1 MPGAGTARRSVRVG
15 PRRTLTGAPSSDGE
29 PEGKTPSVHD
39 YDDPAWGPLP
49 VRPAALR
56 WLLLLPLTLVFL
68 PLWWVVWVFLAVC
81 FYCVAP
87 VAELIVYMVPRAENG
102 AIRVLDATLGRVP
115 FVPLWCVAPVAL
127 VREGDTAYYQA
138 RVDRRVEKQTRR
150 VETSQ
155 HRREYHRDLEL
166 GTHYFRGAG
175 AGYVLRVASE
185 RGWNLHPVLR
195 SHPRRRLRLRHN
207 GRPRPDFRN

>member
-1 MPGAGTARRSVRVG
+1 M
-15 PRRTLTGAPSSDGE
+15 
-29 PEGKTPSVHD
+29 HD
-39 YDDPAWGPLP
+39 DDDPDWGPLP
-49 VRPAALR
+49 VRSAALR

-68 PLWWVVWVFLAVC
+68 PLWWVVWIFLAVC
-81 FYCVAP
+81 FYGVAA
-87 VAELIVYMVPRAENG
+87 VVQLIVYVMPRAENG

-115 FVPLWCVAPVAL
+115 FLPLWCVTPVAL

-138 RVDRRVEKQTRR
+138 RVDRRIEKQTRR
-150 VETSQ
+150 VETASEYL
-155 HRREYHRDLEL
+155 REHHRDLEL

-185 RGWNLHPVLR
+185 RGWNLHAVLR

-207 GRPRPDFRN
+207 GRPRPDFGN

>member
-1 MPGAGTARRSVRVG
+1 MRYDPDGCEG
-15 PRRTLTGAPSSDGE
+15 PALSNGVNGE
-29 PEGKTPSVHD
+29 EKTPSVHD

-81 FYCVAP
+81 LYCVAP

-102 AIRVLDATLGRVP
+102 AMRVLNATLGQVP
-115 FVPLWCVAPVAL
+115 FVPLWCVTPVTM

-138 RVDRRVEKQTRR
+138 HSTDPGYLAYEQPLRDSGFLTDPDSSGSDVTAVE
-150 VETSQ
+150 V
-155 HRREYHRDLEL
+155 H
-166 GTHYFRGAG
+166 G
-175 AGYVLRVASE
+175 
-185 RGWNLHPVLR
+185 
-195 SHPRRRLRLRHN
+195 
-207 GRPRPDFRN
+207 GRKP

>member
-1 MPGAGTARRSVRVG
+1 MGQVQAGRDAQRLCQPRLLTA
-15 PRRTLTGAPSSDGE
+15 D
-29 PEGKTPSVHD
+29 D

-49 VRPAALR
+49 ARPATLR

-81 FYCVAP
+81 LYCVAP
-87 VAELIVYMVPRAENG
+87 VAELIVHMVPRAENG

-115 FVPLWCVAPVAL
+115 FVPLWCVTPVAL

-150 VETSQ
+150 VETSR

-207 GRPRPDFRN
+207 GRPRPDFSN